1 MIRKEDISYLF
12 IKKEPQHG
20 SDSGMR
26 FYLAMENGAI
36 AAYAYP
42 DKFCFVK
49 TPEEEKI
56 RKEFPNSPDSI
67 QEIVDWLN
75 EQKNTL
81 DKKASADKMI

>member
-1 MIRKEDISYLF
+1 MIYKEDISYLF

-26 FYLAMENGAI
+26 FYLAMEDDCL

-49 TPEEEKI
+49 TPEEDKI
-56 RKEFPNSPDSI
+56 RKEFPKSADSI
-67 QEIVDWLN
+67 PEIVNWLN
-75 EQKNTL
+75 AQHDL
-81 DKKASADKMI
+81 VVKKS